1 MPTTIRR
8 ITIGNNRAWRSMRTN
23 IRLGCAV
30 SMLTF
35 CVLAS
40 STVRSES
47 NPVPIPS
54 PAGSRDQ
61 AVDKTEAALRDELRT
76 LEAQNPN
83 SIEVTKDL
91 DLLAWYYWNHGR
103 FSDAE
108 PLLIQSLAIKE
119 KSLSADDSA
128 IEENIDRLG
137 ELYAWEGRFSEAERL
152 LNRAL
157 QSPGEEDVANP
168 WLAGRAHIF
177 LGTVYLEEGKLQ
189 EAETLLKQGL
199 ELRLRTTTRGT
210 GIEITYDLRSLAELY
225 CEEGRFAEAEPLG
238 SQSMKLS
245 EPNSL
250 IYAYALDTL
259 ADAYYGEGRYA
270 DAERLYSESG
280 PILLR
285 QMGDAHVYYEQNLGS
300 LGLTLAKE
308 GKVQPARDSFRKSW
322 AVNLNTWHAAT
333 QSGSESL
340 RFLRNKS
347 DQYVRGYLELL
358 AAIARHPEMDP
369 GGASPAPEAFMV
381 AEQARRGITDL
392 ALVKAAVRLAVADPD
407 AGEAAA
413 EVQRLSERRAGMA
426 MQLSTQF
433 GASKENQQDAAKV
446 LAESQQL
453 DHDLE
458 IANQR
463 LIQVFPKYGE
473 LATPLPI
480 DVDGVQRVLRA
491 DEALVSYYTLN
502 DRLLAWCVRP
512 GHPLAYRDTEVK
524 RADLMAMVAQV
535 RESLRPDKPFDFVD
549 SYALYQLLIAPLKDE
564 LASTKLLIIVP
575 DGVTLPI
582 PFAALVTDNTGDA
595 FAALA
600 RDYKQ
605 GLAPSP
611 AELKDNYPRIAWFAK
626 RSMSISL
633 LPTATSLRLL
643 RNRVEASNTANA
655 SSAKA
660 YPFVGIGDPLLN
672 GKGEERG
679 SSMVATR
686 GAEAID
692 AVRNL
697 PRLPGSREELM
708 AEAKAL
714 DANPQESLFMEERAT
729 RPQVL
734 ALSKDR
740 LRDAKVISFATHAL
754 IGGEIKGVMEP
765 SLVLTPPSQPSTDDD
780 GLLTMDDVMGFKL
793 VADEWVILSAC
804 NTAAPDGSGEGLSGL
819 TRAFFYAGTPSLLVS
834 QWAVDDAATDQLMT
848 AVFTAYGSSG
858 GVSRSTALQGAMLK
872 LMDMPRTDPTHAYFA
887 HPFAWASFVVVG
899 EGGGSQ
905 PTK

>member
-1 MPTTIRR
+1 MPTTRG
-8 ITIGNNRAWRSMRTN
+8 TIGIGNDRATRSTRRN
-23 IRLGCAV
+23 IRFGCA
-30 SMLTF
+30 LTILAF
-35 CVLAS
+35 CLFPSFA
-40 STVRSES
+40 VRSES
-47 NPVPIPS
+47 NPAAASSSADS
-54 PAGSRDQ
+54 PAH
-61 AVDKTEAALRDELRT
+61 AVDTTEAALRDELRT

-91 DLLAWYYWNHGR
+91 DLLAWYFWTRGR

-119 KSLSADDSA
+119 KILPADDMA
-128 IEENIDRLG
+128 IQENVDRLA
-137 ELYAWEGRFSEAERL
+137 EIYIWQGRLPEAEHL
-152 LNRAL
+152 LDRAL
-157 QSPGEEDVANP
+157 QSPLETDAGSI
-168 WLAGRAHIF
+168 WLVGRAHVSM
-177 LGTVYLEEGKLQ
+177 GTLYLEEGRQQ
-189 EAETLLKQGL
+189 EAERLLKQGL
-199 ELRLRTTTRGT
+199 ELRLRTITLGM
-210 GIEITYDLRSLAELY
+210 GIEITYDLQSLAELY
-225 CEEGRFAEAEPLG
+225 CEEGRFAEAESLG
-238 SQSMKLS
+238 SQAIKLS

-250 IYAYALDTL
+250 RYAYALKML

-270 DAERLYSESG
+270 EAERFYSESG
-280 PILLR
+280 AIFLS
-285 QMGDAHVYYEQNLGS
+285 QMGDAHVSYEQNLGS

-308 GKVQPARDSFRKSW
+308 GKVSAARDSFQKAW
-322 AVNLNTWHAAT
+322 AVNLNAWHSMT

-340 RFLRNKS
+340 RFLRKQS
-347 DQYVRGYLELL
+347 DRYVRGYLELL
-358 AAIARHPEMDP
+358 AAIARHPEIDP
-369 GGASPAPEAFMV
+369 GGAPPQPEAFMV
-381 AEQARRGITDL
+381 AEQSRRGITDL
-392 ALVKAAVRLAVADPD
+392 ALVKAAVRLAVADPA

-413 EVQRLSERRAGMA
+413 AVQQLTERRAAIA

-433 GASKENQQDAAKV
+433 SASNDSQQDVVKV
-446 LAESQQL
+446 LNESQQL
-453 DHDLE
+453 DSDLKA
-458 IANQR
+458 ANQR

-480 DVDGVQRVLRA
+480 DVDGVQRALHP
-491 DEALVSYYTLN
+491 DEALVSYYALD

-524 RADLMAMVAQV
+524 RADLLAMIAHV
-535 RESLRPDKPFDFVD
+535 RESLRPDKPFDIVD
-549 SYALYQLLIAPLKDE
+549 SYALYRLLIAPLKDE
-564 LASTKLLIIVP
+564 LASTKSLIIVP
-575 DGVTLPI
+575 DQVTLPV

-600 RDYKQ
+600 QDYKQ
-605 GLAPSP
+605 GLAPTP
-611 AELKDNYPRIAWFAK
+611 AELKDNYPRIAWLAK
-626 RSMSISL
+626 SSMSISL

-643 RNRVEASNTANA
+643 RNRVGVSSATNA

-660 YPFVGIGDPLLN
+660 YPFVGIGDPLLS

-692 AVRNL
+692 VVRNL

-754 IGGEIKGVMEP
+754 IGGEMKGVMEP

-834 QWAVDDAATDQLMT
+834 QWSVDDAATDQLMT
-848 AVFTAYGSSG
+848 AVFTAYGSGS

-872 LMDMPRTDPTHAYFA
+872 LMDAPRTDPTHAYFA
-887 HPFAWASFVVVG
+887 HPFAWAPFVVVG
-899 EGGGSQ
+899 EGGAPQQG
-905 PTK
+905 K